1 MTRKPTR
8 RTVERA
14 INDLEDDGE
23 GLPDAPRERKVYV
36 RMDPGE
42 NLPLPDDAHEHVEQ
56 RALTFEDADAAADAL
71 DSGGPTGAV
80 GWDAET
86 ALEDEREQADDR
98 DDDARAGE

>member
-14 INDLEDDGE
+14 IDDLEDDGE

-36 RMDPGE
+36 GMNPAE
-42 NLPLPDDAHEHVEQ
+42 NLPLPDDAREHVEQ

-71 DSGGPTGAV
+71 DSGGPTRAV

-98 DDDARAGE
+98 DDDAGAGE

>member
-23 GLPDAPRERKVYV
+23 GVPDAPQERKAYIGIY
-36 RMDPGE
+36 PGE
-42 NLPLPDDAHEHVEQ
+42 NLPLPDDAREHVQQ
-56 RALTFEDADAAADAL
+56 RAHTFESAEDAADAL
-71 DSGGPTGAV
+71 AGSGPTGVV